1 MASYLVRIIDSLTLD
16 GNCTTGDI
24 QLSSYIDNN
33 STYTREGRIEI
44 CVNNAWGT
52 VCDEFFDNNDA
63 TVACTQLSG
72 FRNTSMYE
80 YYTYYDL
87 HDIMF
92 SDALIGAVFLN
103 RGSIEV
109 GTGPIYLSELICTG
123 DESSLLDCSRRRHQP
138 IGLQTCDH
146 NQDVAVRCTGE

>member
-1 MASYLVRIIDSLTLD
+1 M
-16 GNCTTGDI
+16 
-24 QLSSYIDNN
+24 
-33 STYTREGRIEI
+33 
-44 CVNNAWGT
+44 
-52 VCDEFFDNNDA
+52 CDEFFDNNDA
-63 TVACTQLSG
+63 TVACTQLNG
-72 FRNTSMYE
+72 FRNTSMYK

-138 IGLQTCDH
+138 IGLQTCYH
-146 NQDVAVRCTGE
+146 NQDVAVQCTGECIHIS